1 MSGPADPS
9 IDEAFIEVH
18 EQLRSLADLL
28 MRSERA
34 DHTLQPTAVVNE
46 TYLRLLAS
54 PPQAFRD
61 RSHFLAIAATTL
73 RRVLVDHARGRR
85 TLRRGGT
92 RGRTPLEDAPAAPC
106 EITLMSEVAEAIEA
120 LAEEDARGAKV
131 VELRTFGGLTMDEI
145 AQHLG
150 VSRPTVERDWRFC
163 RVWLER
169 RLADERAGA
178 RLDVAKG
185 GRDA

>member
-92 RGRTPLEDAPAAPC
+92 RGRT
-106 EITLMSEVAEAIEA
+106 
-120 LAEEDARGAKV
+120 
-131 VELRTFGGLTMDEI
+131 
-145 AQHLG
+145 
-150 VSRPTVERDWRFC
+150 
-163 RVWLER
+163 
-169 RLADERAGA
+169 
-178 RLDVAKG
+178 
-185 GRDA
+185 